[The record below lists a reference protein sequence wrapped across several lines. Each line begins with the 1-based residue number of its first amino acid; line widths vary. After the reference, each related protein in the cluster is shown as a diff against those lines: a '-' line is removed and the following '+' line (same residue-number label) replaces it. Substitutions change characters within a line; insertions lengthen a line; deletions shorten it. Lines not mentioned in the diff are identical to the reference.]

1 MKMLFAFIIIL
12 IVSFSILGFAS
23 AKKLQLNQTDNH
35 PPVVKI
41 TNPENNG
48 KYNWNT
54 HLSYSI
60 SVSDKEDGE
69 SKFDEINAKEVV
81 LRVKYFSDVSTANA
95 ALNENINEP
104 ALVAIKTS
112 NCFNCHDFN
121 AKSIGPSFFEISKR
135 YATSSSNIGAVV
147 KHIRE
152 GSVGVWG
159 KVKMPTHPE
168 LSQVQTEEIVKWILK
183 NASDPTVNFYSGT
196 EGSFWMKAP
205 GKKNGA
211 FLLTATYTDHGSKDK
226 PKQNLSGQSAIVVS
240 TK

>member
-1 MKMLFAFIIIL
+1 MKLLLVFVLA
-12 IVSFSILGFAS
+12 IVSISLLGFAS
-23 AKKLQLNQTDNH
+23 AKKKENDENH

-41 TNPENNG
+41 ISPKNNSS
-48 KYNWNT
+48 YNWNT
-54 HLSYSI
+54 QVGYSV

-69 SKFDEINAKEVV
+69 SKFDEINVKEVV
-81 LRVKYFSDVSTANA
+81 LRVKYFSDAAKANA

-135 YATSSSNIGAVV
+135 YATSSNIDAIV

-168 LSQVQTEEIVKWILK
+168 LSKAQTEEIVKWILK

-196 EGSFWMKAP
+196 DGSFWTKTA
-205 GKKNGA
+205 GKQQGA
-211 FLLTATYTDHGSKDK
+211 FLLTATYTDHGSKEN
-226 PKQNLSGQSAIVVS
+226 PKQNLSGQDAIIV
-240 TK
+240 TAK